1 MASSPAS
8 SVCAGSQFLT
18 EWTRHA
24 AGLSGSKLTRTAG
37 MAALFSFVSLVI
49 SGGLLTF
56 LWNALRDEE
65 ARRQSVLITLRGLT
79 AQLDDQYRAVK
90 RIKRTLRSRATKT
103 QTLFQIKAELFEK
116 GMDEISNI
124 QLKIETLRNSVRDIP
139 DMIGRSRLERI
150 TIYLEYTASY
160 LHDVTDQF
168 ENGCAKGANQASMK
182 FERIARLYLTFSA
195 RGGAHSQMIR
205 QNSIK
210 RGNNSMLASHLLPKD
225 KLSLQRRVLRRG
237 SNSFQCVNRLIKGTK
252 GRTKAI
258 SDACMTQAIRDLRE
272 EIVTSRPLVSLTF
285 LRRWPSPD

>member
-1 MASSPAS
+1 
-8 SVCAGSQFLT
+8 
-18 EWTRHA
+18 
-24 AGLSGSKLTRTAG
+24 

-168 ENGCAKGANQASMK
+168 ENGCAKEDESGVYRVEPDCAAVFDFLGKRWRPLSDDPPELHQAWKRFYVGEPPASEGQAQPSK
-182 FERIARLYLTFSA
+182 ASAQERF
-195 RGGAHSQMIR
+195 
-205 QNSIK
+205 
-210 RGNNSMLASHLLPKD
+210 D
-225 KLSLQRRVLRRG
+225 
-237 SNSFQCVNRLIKGTK
+237 SFQCVNRLIKGTK

-272 EIVTSRPLVSLTF
+272 EIVTSRPLVSLAF